1 MLPKFDKG
9 QSHFIKQSSN
19 RINVKVD
26 RNTTIQAMLLNKL
39 ANSILQFYRELAA
52 SIRIKLAKKF
62 IINSLVEDLR
72 KQALILKEK
81 YKTFNA

>member
-9 QSHFIKQSSN
+9 QSHFIRQSSN

-26 RNTTIQAMLLNKL
+26 KNTTIEAMLLNKL
-39 ANSILQFYRELAA
+39 ANSILQFYWELAA
-52 SIRIKLAKKF
+52 SIRIKLAKEF

-72 KQALILKEK
+72 KQAHILKEK
-81 YKTFNA
+81 